1 MVFFISGE
9 VKMMKTGL
17 ILKRTFFYNILKG
30 EVDDVSTSMAE
41 LGQSPIKLA
50 NLLKKNLAMIFF
62 YLCDK
67 Y

>member
-1 MVFFISGE
+1 MKRE
-9 VKMMKTGL
+9 V
-17 ILKRTFFYNILKG
+17 
-30 EVDDVSTSMAE
+30 VDVSTSMAE